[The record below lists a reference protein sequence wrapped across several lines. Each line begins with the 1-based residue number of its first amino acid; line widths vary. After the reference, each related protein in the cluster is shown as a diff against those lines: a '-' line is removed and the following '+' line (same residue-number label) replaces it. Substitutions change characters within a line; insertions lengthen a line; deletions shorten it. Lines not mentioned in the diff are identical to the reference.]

1 MVSETFD
8 HFSLHF
14 LISVLSYWCHW
25 KWVVILDPGSQGQR
39 KISFVHVRCR
49 TNGRKVE
56 KPSFLCLKRLTVWLL
71 CFCLHVIFAYAFWNS
86 VLAVIKEV
94 FVMASDNVSLVL
106 LAVKFSFVIFTDMK
120 YILINIYST
129 NIYSLAELKVLIIC
143 CQLSVTTFSILTKYA
158 QSILKK
164 AFKFAYMKNQLSPL
178 WILSIMLRHFKWR
191 STLIGVKAFWYVV
204 LVSNK
209 IT

>member
-49 TNGRKVE
+49 TYGRKVE

-71 CFCLHVIFAYAFWNS
+71 RFCLHVIFAYAFWNS

-94 FVMASDNVSLVL
+94 FVIASDNVSLVL

-120 YILINIYST
+120 CILINIYST

-164 AFKFAYMKNQLSPL
+164 GFQVCLHEESIKPPL
-178 WILSIMLRHFKWR
+178 NPFH
-191 STLIGVKAFWYVV
+191 
-204 LVSNK
+204 NE
-209 IT
+209 

>member
-49 TNGRKVE
+49 TYGRKVE
-56 KPSFLCLKRLTVWLL
+56 KPFFNVLNVWLSGYCAL
-71 CFCLHVIFAYAFWNS
+71 ICLHVIFAYAFWNS

-94 FVMASDNVSLVL
+94 FVMASDNVPPVL

-120 YILINIYST
+120 CILINIYST
-129 NIYSLAELKVLIIC
+129 NIYSLAVLKLLIIC
-143 CQLSVTTFSILTKYA
+143 CPLSVTTFSILTKYA

-164 AFKFAYMKNQLSPL
+164 GFQVCLHEESIKPPL
-178 WILSIMLRHFKWR
+178 NPYH
-191 STLIGVKAFWYVV
+191 
-204 LVSNK
+204 NE
-209 IT
+209 

>member
-1 MVSETFD
+1 MFY
-8 HFSLHF
+8 
-14 LISVLSYWCHW
+14 LIDVIGSGLLSSIQGPKVKGRFHLFMY
-25 KWVVILDPGSQGQR
+25 VVEPMEERSKNLL
-39 KISFVHVRCR
+39 FY
-49 TNGRKVE
+49 
-56 KPSFLCLKRLTVWLL
+56 VWLL

-120 YILINIYST
+120 CILINIYST

-143 CQLSVTTFSILTKYA
+143 CPLSVTTFLILTKYA

-164 AFKFAYMKNQLSPL
+164 GFQVCLHEESIKPPL
-178 WILSIMLRHFKWR
+178 NPYH
-191 STLIGVKAFWYVV
+191 
-204 LVSNK
+204 NE
-209 IT
+209 

>member
-1 MVSETFD
+1 MFY
-8 HFSLHF
+8 
-14 LISVLSYWCHW
+14 LIDVIW

-49 TNGRKVE
+49 TYGRKVE

-71 CFCLHVIFAYAFWNS
+71 CFCLHVIFAYAFTNS

-120 YILINIYST
+120 SILINIYSTCT

-143 CQLSVTTFSILTKYA
+143 CPLSVTTFSILTKYA
-158 QSILKK
+158 QGILKK
-164 AFKFAYMKNQLSPL
+164 GFQVCLHEESIKPPL
-178 WILSIMLRHFKWR
+178 NPFH
-191 STLIGVKAFWYVV
+191 
-204 LVSNK
+204 NE
-209 IT
+209 

>member
-1 MVSETFD
+1 MFY
-8 HFSLHF
+8 
-14 LISVLSYWCHW
+14 LIDVIGSGLLSSIQGPKVKGRFHLFMY
-25 KWVVILDPGSQGQR
+25 VVEPMEERSKNLL
-39 KISFVHVRCR
+39 
-49 TNGRKVE
+49 
-56 KPSFLCLKRLTVWLL
+56 FLCLKRLTVWLL

-94 FVMASDNVSLVL
+94 FVIASDNVSLVL

-120 YILINIYST
+120 CILISIYST

-164 AFKFAYMKNQLSPL
+164 GFQVCLHEESIKPPL
-178 WILSIMLRHFKWR
+178 NPFH
-191 STLIGVKAFWYVV
+191 
-204 LVSNK
+204 NE
-209 IT
+209 